1 MFFGF
6 ECVRFEIKLFRKIL
20 FRLHCKILFVNL
32 PKNTNICGLIFILRL
47 LYFFAP
53 HATIKCQISGVFFA
67 FLFRKKN
74 AAHKST
80 KANYAH
86 IQLEDPNRHITRVG
100 KVLRKFSPDELP
112 QLTDIIKQDMSI
124 IDPLPAL
131 RNQFNLI
138 EERDKYEADDIK
150 PGGRTGKA
158 KLSTSGENGNQIEW
172 PKYIGFRWH

>member
-1 MFFGF
+1 MRAYFYPAAIVFF
-6 ECVRFEIKLFRKIL
+6 CPSCYNKVSNQW
-20 FRLHCKILFVNL
+20 C
-32 PKNTNICGLIFILRL
+32 
-47 LYFFAP
+47 
-53 HATIKCQISGVFFA
+53 FFA

-124 IDPLPAL
+124 IDPIPAL
-131 RNQFNLI
+131 WNQFNLI